1 MKLSHLVLGAALAV
15 SPAFAQHT
23 TVNGQPV
30 PARNLHQLQHIPANY
45 PVMPRR
51 AAQVRA
57 RIPVKQ
63 INVVNGVA
71 HLRGSVRGLGM
82 DVYQFNA
89 NAGDR
94 VVVTSNPPRAMEFAI
109 FLPAAGTLFANGVV
123 LPESG
128 VYELRIV
135 NNRKRAHRTKRAYPY
150 NVKFTLT
157 R

>member
-1 MKLSHLVLGAALAV
+1 MKLSYLVLGATLAV
-15 SPAFAQHT
+15 SPAFAQYT

-30 PARNLHQLQHIPANY
+30 PARNLHQLRDIPANY

-51 AAQVRA
+51 AAQVR
-57 RIPVKQ
+57 RSMPVKQ
-63 INVVNGVA
+63 IHAENGVA

-82 DVYQFNA
+82 DIYQFQA

-109 FLPAAGTLFANGVV
+109 FLPATGTQFANGVV

-135 NNRKRAHRTKRAYPY
+135 NNRKKAARSKKAYPY
-150 NVKFTLT
+150 NVTFSLT

>member
-15 SPAFAQHT
+15 SPAFAQYT
-23 TVNGQPV
+23 TINGQPV
-30 PARNLHQLQHIPANY
+30 PARNLHQLSDIPADY
-45 PVMPRR
+45 PVMPRT
-51 AAQVRA
+51 AAQARG

-82 DVYQFNA
+82 DVYRFNA
-89 NAGDR
+89 NAGDK

-109 FLPAAGTLFANGVV
+109 FLPVTGTQFANGVI

-135 NNRKRAHRTKRAYPY
+135 NNRKKAARSKKAYPY
-150 NVKFTLT
+150 NVTFTLT